1 MFGDLFSQH
10 ADYQKGILYQGRR
23 RFLVPKGK
31 NALEPP
37 VEFKTR
43 RQSVRSIQNAKSH
56 AEKHQPMQGL
66 DLAPQHLA
74 SVIMNTKNSFLNLR
88 NNGDF
93 KSKRNIKG
101 GALKPLVIQHYSSVD
116 SKDWDEEY
124 QAGCHLY
131 VNKNTGEV
139 SVECP
144 WRGNIHTTIKSKK
157 IQIQQ
162 TMSSDPMD
170 SNGANF
176 SSPSDMNR
184 KLAPLT
190 PSGKTPLAP
199 IFQTPNKLPALGSPG
214 TGTPAGAAI
223 FGSGGSIVSL
233 GSLGIS
239 SGRYQVYDEEENL
252 GTGSLVYDR
261 SELDDMLT
269 LLDSNQK
276 GKRNEASP

>member
-43 RQSVRSIQNAKSH
+43 RQSVRSTQIARSN

-66 DLAPQHLA
+66 DIAPPHLA
-74 SVIMNTKNSFLNLR
+74 NVILNTKNSFLGLR

-93 KSKRNIKG
+93 KSKRNVKG
-101 GALKPLVIQHYSSVD
+101 GTLKPLVIQHYSSTD

-157 IQIQQ
+157 IQIQH
-162 TMSSDPMD
+162 TMSNDPMD
-170 SNGANF
+170 FG
-176 SSPSDMNR
+176 SPSDKNR
-184 KLAPLT
+184 RPTLTPLT
-190 PSGKTPLAP
+190 PTAKTPLAP
-199 IFQTPNKLPALGSPG
+199 IYQTPNKLPALGSPASPG
-214 TGTPAGAAI
+214 TAI

-239 SGRYQVYDEEENL
+239 SGRYQVYDEEEDL

-269 LLDSNQK
+269 LLDSNK
-276 GKRNEASP
+276 KEKRSDALSP